1 MSDRSLALSLLM
13 AWRMKNSGCRNLW
26 VGVASS
32 CIAVALAKPGKTQE
46 VPTPEP
52 VVDCSDTAKLQA
64 ITRMF
69 PPAPVQM
76 RLENLEHLAAC
87 HASET
92 AGPVAAVIHLDREPS
107 VRASAAK
114 TLGAIGGQSAIDS
127 LRATAGYSRES
138 GVVRQAAVTALATL
152 EAWGALRA
160 LTEDATAPSAERW
173 SAIQFLQK
181 QPASLAAV
189 PPKPVPGAAP
199 TGVVTAAPVPE
210 VPANTVVATQPSHT
224 PARDTITPSLQAAE
238 SKAATPPDGTA
249 LVVATSTLAGGYWG
263 ANLALLAGQNSAGVV
278 TLVASAGAVIG
289 GGTALGLTRFGLRP
303 SPAQAL
309 WYANAT
315 AWGTLAGVAA
325 RSAASSAG
333 SKLQYGLLIS
343 GETIGIAAG
352 LWGASQF
359 GFTSGDVVLANAMVG
374 AAGLA
379 GLGSRLV
386 LDPSAYPT
394 PNVWTAGAVI
404 PVMVA
409 STYAAK
415 KLRLTESDRHLA
427 LAAAIGTGA
436 TASWLATG
444 LSDTKDPNE
453 QKRVAVGGTLM
464 GIGGGFIGALALSP
478 FVEPSDRKIMAHMG
492 GLAAG
497 NLFGLGLHMVAS
509 PKDSQHWGLG
519 AGLGGVGFA
528 ATGLLLAPHLKL
540 EANRNAFAMATFGG
554 VAAASTWS
562 LALSAAS
569 TGQPVDARL
578 PGGMLAGAIAGGSA
592 GLLASPHF
600 HPDIADHLTAGAG
613 IATGMATGLGVAR
626 LVDSSKGSADF
637 YGVIGGAGVGL
648 AGGALLA
655 HHDRMDGR
663 ETSSAVLGGSLGALA
678 GSILPTLQL
687 STRDPDG
694 SHGRELSGG
703 TLVGLG
709 IGASSGAML
718 SNATHPS
725 RATLKLLWMASP
737 VAVGTGMGLGQMLDR
752 DGETRATRIGTLA
765 GIGVGTGGALLAN
778 KLIPQL
784 RLADPLHAQAVTMG
798 LHGAAMGWFISR
810 LAVGLTPYGND
821 QSHTDQ
827 QYKGAQLM
835 GISAGL
841 GTGLILSRF
850 ADPDSDDH
858 LVATAGSL
866 YGLSLGAGIANLRWD
881 PDTTDTPDR
890 LGAAARV
897 SGALLGLGAGAWV
910 GHAVDLRGPDK
921 AATLLG
927 TGYGALIGS
936 LVPGLDETDFEETRT
951 RTGAAQIGLT
961 LGAIGAGTSSYVT
974 SANAGQVR
982 VATGGA
988 VLGMGFGGGVGH
1000 WLTATGSRGARIG
1013 VVAGSA
1019 GGIGA
1024 SLLLDSQLKLS
1035 NGLSASA
1042 TALALFGGLIGATEG
1057 WMLAGATSETGAL
1070 DGGTGRANGGAQ
1082 LAGVSLGIA
1091 SGLVLSRFIEPT
1103 GEDYLA
1109 GATGWGLGAML
1120 GAGTAGLTIED
1131 DPRATAVGTMVGS
1144 AVGVTAAFATQA
1156 AFPIESTDVGAA
1168 FVGAT
1173 AGGMVGWLA
1182 PTLHETDADL
1192 GSARS
1197 GAGFKLGLPIGV
1209 AGAIAMRKWR
1219 DTDSTDTSLVAI
1231 AGFDGAMMGYGVG
1244 RLYDGDDD
1252 QGRRIGVVAGTGAG
1266 LAVGG
1271 LLWTRLTLDDGDPLL
1286 IAGMTGMGAW
1296 TGLLAPRLGKADAND
1311 VDDHAPGAMLLVGGG
1326 VGSFGAVALAHKL
1339 NLSADLMKNAFGLY
1353 VTAQG
1358 AGAGLG
1364 ALVSERDDAP
1374 VWGLMGGGAFGLL
1387 AGGVLHDRIS
1397 YDETSK
1403 PLLTAAT
1410 IEGLWMGLWLPHA
1423 IDDEPSDAQQ
1433 VGGIGLGALGAFTLG
1448 SIASSSWHPDG
1459 KQTGTAMLGSTLGA
1473 AVSGGGALLAGDLE
1487 GRERVQI
1494 LLGGTTAGLVGGA
1507 FLAPHLEID
1516 SRAASHASIGAAL
1529 GASEGM
1535 LFAWSGRAD
1544 GNRSYAGAALVGAGL
1559 GGTLGLAHATSPNFT
1574 SKRGFAAAGFAAWG
1588 SWMGA
1593 FSGAYFNRDAHDV
1606 TLGAM
1611 LGTNVGL
1618 AAGYGLMHTDL
1629 VQPRD
1634 FGWLSLGAAIGTVVA
1649 GGGGAF
1655 ASTRENP
1662 RPVLGG
1668 LAVGPVLGMV
1678 GGALLLP
1685 KLRTLGGGSANANA
1699 SRTIAVNASSSEDT
1713 APVDEHGEPDP
1724 RRLTDRTRSNAA
1736 RGMNR
1741 AFDLQHMMPM
1751 VGSLPP
1757 SPDTPGPAPLLFGV
1771 TGLWN

>member
-1 MSDRSLALSLLM
+1 
-13 AWRMKNSGCRNLW
+13 MKNSGCRKLW
-26 VGVASS
+26 VGMATT
-32 CIAVALAKPGKTQE
+32 CLALAFARPGRTQVE
-46 VPTPEP
+46 AVPEP

-64 ITRMF
+64 ITGLF
-69 PPAPVQM
+69 PPASVQV
-76 RLENLEHLAAC
+76 RTESLEHLAAC
-87 HASET
+87 HAAET
-92 AGPVAAVIHLDREPS
+92 AGPVAAVIHLDREAT

-114 TLGAIGGQSAIDS
+114 TLGAIGGRSAIDS
-127 LRATAGYSRES
+127 LRATAGYSREAS
-138 GVVRQAAVTALATL
+138 LVRQAAVTALATL
-152 EAWGALRA
+152 EAWDALAA
-160 LTEDATAPSAERW
+160 LTKDASAPSAERW
-173 SAIQFLQK
+173 SAMQYLQK
-181 QPASLAAV
+181 APTSVAAAPPEAVPSEAQPAIEIAPPV
-189 PPKPVPGAAP
+189 PPLPAA
-199 TGVVTAAPVPE
+199 
-210 VPANTVVATQPSHT
+210 TVVATQPSHIPT
-224 PARDTITPSLQAAE
+224 PDKTSPPLPVPE
-238 SKAATPPDGTA
+238 SKPAAPPDGTA

-263 ANLALLAGQNSAGVV
+263 ANLALLAGQNSTGVV
-278 TLVASAGAVIG
+278 TLVGSAGAVIG

-315 AWGTLAGVAA
+315 TWGTLAGLAA
-325 RSAASSAG
+325 RSAASSVG
-333 SKLQYGLLIS
+333 PKLQYGLLIS
-343 GETIGIAAG
+343 GETIGVAAG

-359 GFTSGDVVLANAMVG
+359 GFTTGDVVLANAIVG

-379 GLGSRLV
+379 GLGTRLV

-394 PNVWTAGAVI
+394 PNTWTAAAVV

-436 TASWLATG
+436 TTRWLATG
-444 LSDTKDPNE
+444 LSDTEDPNE

-478 FVEPSDRKIMAHMG
+478 FVEPSDRKIMAHLG

-497 NLFGLGLHMVAS
+497 NLFGLGLHMVVA
-509 PKDSQHWGLG
+509 PEDSQHWGLG

-540 EANRNAFAMATFGG
+540 QANRNAFAMATFGG
-554 VAAASTWS
+554 VTTASTWA

-569 TGQPVDARL
+569 TGQPADARV
-578 PGGMLAGAIAGGSA
+578 PGGMLAGAIAGGSV

-600 HPDIADHLTAGAG
+600 HPDGMDHLTAGAG
-613 IATGMATGLGVAR
+613 VATGMATGLGVAR
-626 LVDSSKGSADF
+626 LVDSEKGSADF
-637 YGVIGGAGVGL
+637 YGVVGGAGVGF
-648 AGGALLA
+648 AGSALFA
-655 HHDRMDGR
+655 HHKRLRGPDV
-663 ETSSAVLGGSLGALA
+663 SAAILGGSVGALA

-694 SHGRELSGG
+694 SHARALSGG

-709 IGASSGAML
+709 LGATGGAL
-718 SNATHPS
+718 FSNATQASP
-725 RATLKLLWMASP
+725 ATLKLLWMATP
-737 VAVGTGMGLGQMLDR
+737 IAIGTGMGLGKMIDPT
-752 DGETRATRIGTLA
+752 DETRAARIGTLA
-765 GIGVGTGGALLAN
+765 GIGIGTGGALLAN
-778 KLIPQL
+778 RLIPQL
-784 RLADPLHAQAVTMG
+784 RLAEPLHGQAVTMG
-798 LHGAAMGWFISR
+798 LHGAAMGWFVSS
-810 LAVGLTPYGND
+810 LALDFAPFGDGYAH
-821 QSHTDQ
+821 SDQ
-827 QYKGAQLM
+827 QREGARLM
-835 GISAGL
+835 GASAGL

-850 ADPDSDDH
+850 ADPSGQDH

-866 YGLSLGAGIANLRWD
+866 YGLSLGDGIANLSWRSD
-881 PDTTDTPDR
+881 PPDTPDSR
-890 LGAAARV
+890 GAMLRV
-897 SGALLGLGAGAWV
+897 SGALVGLGAGAWV
-910 GHAVDLRGPDK
+910 AHAVDLRGPDE
-921 AATLLG
+921 AAILLG
-927 TGYGALIGS
+927 TGYGALMGA
-936 LVPGLDETDFEETRT
+936 LVPSLDENDFKGTRT
-951 RTGAAQIGLT
+951 QGGSSEIGLT
-961 LGAIGAGTSSYVT
+961 LGAVGAGAASYVT
-974 SANAGQVR
+974 GANAGQIR
-982 VATGGA
+982 VTTGGA
-988 VLGMGFGGGVGH
+988 ILGMGFGGGLGQ
-1000 WLTATGSRGARIG
+1000 WLTDSGSQGARIG

-1035 NGLSASA
+1035 SGLPDAA
-1042 TALALFGGLIGATEG
+1042 TGLALFGGLLGATEG
-1057 WMLAGATSETGAL
+1057 WMLAGATSKTGAL
-1070 DGGTGRANGGAQ
+1070 DGGTGRANGSAQ

-1103 GEDYLA
+1103 GQDYLV
-1109 GATGWGLGAML
+1109 GATGWGLGAMM
-1120 GAGTAGLTIED
+1120 GAGAATLAFD
-1131 DPRATAVGTMVGS
+1131 DKPRATAVGTMVGS
-1144 AVGVTAAFATQA
+1144 AAGMTAAFATQA
-1156 AFPIESTDVGAA
+1156 ISPIESTDVGAA
-1168 FVGAT
+1168 FVGAA
-1173 AGGMVGWLA
+1173 AGGIVGWLA

-1192 GSARS
+1192 GSTRS
-1197 GAGFKLGLPIGV
+1197 GAGFELGLPLGV
-1209 AGAIAMRKWR
+1209 ASAIALRKWR
-1219 DTDSTDTSLVAI
+1219 DTDSADTTLVAL

-1244 RLYDGDDD
+1244 RLYDGDDN

-1271 LLWTRLTLDDGDPLL
+1271 LLWTRLTLEDGDPLL
-1286 IAGMTGMGAW
+1286 IAGLTGMGAW

-1311 VDDHAPGAMLLVGGG
+1311 VNDHAPGAMLLVGGG
-1326 VGSFGAVALAHKL
+1326 LGSFGAVALAHKL
-1339 NLSADLMKNAFGLY
+1339 NVSSDLMKNAFGLY
-1353 VTAQG
+1353 ITAQG

-1374 VWGLMGGGAFGLL
+1374 IWGLMGGGAFGLL

-1397 YDETSK
+1397 YDETSQ

-1410 IEGLWMGLWLPHA
+1410 IEGLWMGSWLPHA
-1423 IDDEPSDAQQ
+1423 IHDDPSDAQQ

-1448 SIASSSWHPDG
+1448 SIASSSWHPNG
-1459 KQTGTAMLGSTLGA
+1459 AQTGTAVLGSTFGA
-1473 AVSGGGALLAGDLE
+1473 AISGGSALLASDLE

-1494 LLGGTTAGLVGGA
+1494 LLGGTTVGLVGGA
-1507 FLAPHLEID
+1507 LLTPHLEID

-1544 GNRSYAGAALVGAGL
+1544 SSRSYAGAALVGAGL
-1559 GGTLGLAHATSPNFT
+1559 GGTLGLAHAASPNFT

-1655 ASTRENP
+1655 ASTREDP

-1668 LAVGPVLGMV
+1668 LAAGPVLGML

-1685 KLRTLGGGSANANA
+1685 KLRTLGGSNSNANV
-1699 SRTIAVNASSSEDT
+1699 SRTFAVNDSGNDDAN
-1713 APVDEHGEPDP
+1713 GEPDP

-1741 AFDLQHMMPM
+1741 AFDLQHLMPM

-1757 SPDTPGPAPLLFGV
+1757 TPDTPGPAPLLFGV